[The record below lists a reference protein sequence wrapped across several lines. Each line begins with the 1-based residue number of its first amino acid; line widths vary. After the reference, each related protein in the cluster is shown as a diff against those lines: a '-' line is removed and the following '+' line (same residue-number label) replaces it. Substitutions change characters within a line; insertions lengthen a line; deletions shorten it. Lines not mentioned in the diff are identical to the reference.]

1 MKHQSSPDENVDRIV
16 DMALRMAGDYGAG
29 GNGGGAYRGDGAV
42 KARTKKNSRQVEKGS
57 SMEKYVTSENRR

>member
-29 GNGGGAYRGDGAV
+29 GNRGEGAD
-42 KARTKKNSRQVEKGS
+42 KSKKKNPRQVEKGR

>member
-16 DMALRMAGDYGAG
+16 DMALRVAGDYGAG
-29 GNGGGAYRGDGAV
+29 GNGGRAYRGEGAD
-42 KARTKKNSRQVEKGS
+42 KSKKKNPRQVEKGS